1 MKLLPRMDLVDLM
14 GRLSN
19 PPRRA
24 VLRRLTDVETDD
36 LVSAYR
42 AGRTLAALAGELG
55 IHPRTVAAR
64 LDTRDVPR
72 RVNRR
77 KMSDDDVR
85 DAVRRYRSGDSL
97 ATVAATFNLD
107 AATVRREFGRAG
119 VTIQPR
125 PGWL

>member
-1 MKLLPRMDLVDLM
+1 
-14 GRLSN
+14 
-19 PPRRA
+19 
-24 VLRRLTDVETDD
+24 LRRLNDVETDA

-77 KMSDDDVR
+77 KMSDDDVS
-85 DAVRRYRSGDSL
+85 DAVPRYRSGDSL
-97 ATVAATFNLD
+97 ATVALTFNVD
-107 AATVRREFGRAG
+107 AATVRREFRRAG
-119 VTIQPR
+119 VTIRPR